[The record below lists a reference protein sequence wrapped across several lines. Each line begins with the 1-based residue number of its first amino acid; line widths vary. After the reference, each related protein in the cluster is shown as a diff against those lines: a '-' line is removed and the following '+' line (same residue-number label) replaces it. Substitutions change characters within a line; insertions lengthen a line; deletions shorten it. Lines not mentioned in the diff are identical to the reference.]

1 MRAHDLD
8 LKSWSFF
15 EMTEEDVAAL
25 EALSS
30 SSILCPEKDGTE
42 PASAAR
48 QEIQGG
54 QRRAISLRDTGSDD
68 AYRGLCVFGAE
79 SPSPAGDRGIALHT
93 LAADQWPPAAGRM
106 RPTREAVTRMLL
118 DDVRRFCVTHGYTR
132 IQCYAPPDSDT
143 LALLMRH
150 GFEPEG
156 VVVDGD
162 SKAFSLSQHLA
173 PAYTGDPYDGRD
185 LLRWIARQLRL
196 EVLSSDDTR
205 CEARLRLSNL
215 NPDLAETA
223 LAKSALPLCLEL
235 NAAPG
240 GQNYLRIG
248 VETGQSYVPAASLS
262 LAQLRDLAGEK
273 RIDMTLWPP
282 PAVGASIAVE
292 ARSDLLGR
300 FKPGRRNAFFDSGS
314 FGTLLTHGIEHGV
327 PPVIF
332 FVDFATTATNPRLI
346 GLGTVAEVHQG
357 SPDDLWRRW
366 GSLSI
371 WTDGEEFAR
380 YAAIKKRMTVIV
392 FDGLRPM
399 DVVGPGLPL
408 IGHSWTYV
416 PAGQAYEVS
425 RRL

>member
-1 MRAHDLD
+1 MRPHDLD

-15 EMTEEDVAAL
+15 AMTGDDIAAL

-30 SSILCPEKDGTE
+30 SSVLCPEEDAAAQ
-42 PASAAR
+42 ASAAR

-54 QRRAISLRDTGSDD
+54 QRRAVSLRDTGSDD
-68 AYRGLCVFGAE
+68 AYRGLCVFGLE

-93 LAADQWPPAAGRM
+93 LATEQFPRAAGRM
-106 RPTREAVTRMLL
+106 RPTRDTVARMLL
-118 DDVRRFCVTHGYTR
+118 DAVRRFCVTHGYTR
-132 IQCYAPPDSDT
+132 IHCFAPPDSDT
-143 LALLMRH
+143 LALLVRH

-162 SKAFSLSQHLA
+162 DRAFGLSQHLA

-196 EVLSSDDTR
+196 EVVASDDTR
-205 CEARLRLSNL
+205 CESVLRLSNL
-215 NPDLAETA
+215 NPDLADTA
-223 LAKSALPLCLEL
+223 LARSALPLCMDL
-235 NAAPG
+235 NAG
-240 GQNYLRIG
+240 SDGQNYLRIG
-248 VETGQSYVPAASLS
+248 VETAHGYVPAANLS
-262 LAQLRDLAGEK
+262 PAQLRDLSGEK

-282 PAVGASIAVE
+282 PEAGASIAVE
-292 ARSDLLGR
+292 MRSDQLGR
-300 FKPGRRNAFFDSGS
+300 FNPGRMNAFFDSGS
-314 FGTLLTHGIEHGV
+314 FGTLLEHAIEHGV
-327 PPVIF
+327 APVIF

-346 GLGTVAEVHQG
+346 GIGNVREVHRG

-366 GSLSI
+366 GSISI
-371 WTDGEEFAR
+371 WPDRDEFGR

-392 FDGLRPM
+392 FDGLRRV

-416 PAGQAYEVS
+416 PADQAYEVS
-425 RRL
+425 RRV